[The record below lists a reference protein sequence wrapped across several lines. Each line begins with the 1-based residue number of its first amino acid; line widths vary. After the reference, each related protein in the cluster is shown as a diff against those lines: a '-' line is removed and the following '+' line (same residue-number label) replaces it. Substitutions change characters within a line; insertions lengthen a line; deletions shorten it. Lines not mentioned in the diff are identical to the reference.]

1 MIINPTNVRER
12 RKTGYTHD
20 SLQRSHIS
28 SPAKNILRRSFYF
41 SFPMKQLETLL
52 PEMPSSTSHLH
63 KGLVTCGRRH
73 FSWFGGIWLH
83 FFECKGKRLNNIR
96 SNAFCNLQTLG
107 GLPWW
112 GYGTIGAQCSVRHF
126 ARVDNA
132 LMGLRCVEL
141 QYFAVLQR
149 VDNALMEV
157 ATTTEVRPWHLR
169 SLHPTPCPL
178 LASTISS
185 STSPPTSLPT
195 PSYVSSPNQTWHCI
209 EFPNLRWKLNR
220 NWG

>member
-1 MIINPTNVRER
+1 MLEKDAKQVTRM
-12 RKTGYTHD
+12 THC
-20 SLQRSHIS
+20 RGWSHTS

-52 PEMPSSTSHLH
+52 LPHHIFTKGWWHVEEDISV
-63 KGLVTCGRRH
+63 GLVGFGCTSLSARADVWTILGSMH
-73 FSWFGGIWLH
+73 FAIYRPW
-83 FFECKGKRLNNIR
+83 
-96 SNAFCNLQTLG
+96 G

-185 STSPPTSLPT
+185 STSSPTSLPT
-195 PSYVSSPNQTWHCI
+195 PSYVCSPNQTWRCI

>member
-20 SLQRSHIS
+20 SLQR
-28 SPAKNILRRSFYF
+28 AVTYILPRKKHLTSQFLFFF
-41 SFPMKQLETLL
+41 SNEAAGNFT
-52 PEMPSSTSHLH
+52 SSTSDLH

-83 FFECKGKRLNNIR
+83 FTECKGGRLNNIR
-96 SNAFCNLQTLG
+96 FNAFCNLQTLG

-185 STSPPTSLPT
+185 STSSPTPLPT
-195 PSYVSSPNQTWHCI
+195 PSYVCSPNQTWHCI